1 MRLHER
7 ESRSVESAEHRENR
21 LENMRLHERESRS
34 VESAEHRENRLENM
48 RLHERE
54 SRSVESAEHRESRL
68 ENMRLHERESRSV
81 ESAEHRDTH
90 SSTLENMR
98 DQVCTSLYTPSALK
112 SIHMF
117 HAKMTACAF
126 SKCVI
131 CNESF
136 PSMNGS
142 QRTECTRYRRDKKLP
157 NLYSSDNGMD
167 PGLVPLELQGLTQ
180 VEEMLISSVMP
191 IMSLYHLPHG
201 QFGYSGHIINLP
213 QDVATFTNTLPRSPS
228 QLDVL
233 LVRRQGAAGSHKDFR
248 VRRSRIL
255 TALLWLKHHNT
266 YYRDILIDE
275 AILAQLPVDDDITL
289 PSITLDTEEEPAVS
303 EETEEPYSSHL
314 PGTFVPMTPR
324 QGTQQEIVRESVSRR
339 QEDTQPVSWPQV
351 GDMPINEFRTE
362 GYMTRAFP
370 TLFPT
375 GAADFSAPR
384 IQHVTIGYYFKH
396 LLMYRDGRFAQ
407 HPRFR
412 YFALNTEMRWRALQ
426 VGRIYIKQH
435 PYDAQLSVQDL
446 KEMVGQQG
454 ERFSKQVI
462 HFGNTLRG
470 TSAYWF
476 RQRSRLIS
484 MVDALGLPTVFFTHS
499 AADLQWPELAELMC
513 PDDPT
518 NPRRRQQAL
527 TENPAI
533 ADWFFY
539 QRVQVYLKH
548 FYTDV
553 LGATDYWLRFE
564 WQHRGSPHVHG
575 LAWLPNAPH
584 IEQAFASGNADTVTT
599 NNIIQY
605 IDSVVTTSNH
615 AMQPGSVDPSCPPQT
630 NPHVCNKAFSQVT
643 DYEQDLAEL
652 IATCQRHTRCS
663 PAYCLRTKNGKQACR
678 FGYPK
683 PLQEKTTLDITEG
696 ELELNSA
703 RNDPLVNSYNKM
715 QLSSW
720 RANVDMQY
728 CLSRRK
734 VIEYVVKYAAKSEPR
749 SEPLK
754 KIYKGIVQ
762 SLKDD
767 DRPVKAVQKLLLNSV
782 GERDFSAQE
791 TCHLLLQLP
800 LIMCSREFVVLS
812 LDGSRAVQDKLDD
825 DNPATTLNIL
835 DHYKARPASATY
847 ENVSLYDYAQNYTMP
862 HA

>member
-1 MRLHER
+1 MREHQR
-7 ESRSVESAEHRENR
+7 EVRSVES
-21 LENMRLHERESRS
+21 RLHMGMAR
-34 VESAEHRENRLENM
+34 ATDNLDH
-48 RLHERE
+48 
-54 SRSVESAEHRESRL
+54 
-68 ENMRLHERESRSV
+68 
-81 ESAEHRDTH
+81 DPF
-90 SSTLENMR
+90 
-98 DQVCTSLYTPSALK
+98 YTQSALN
-112 SIHMF
+112 SIRKF
-117 HAKMTACAF
+117 HAKMAFCAY
-126 SKCVI
+126 SECAT
-131 CNESF
+131 CNENF
-136 PSMNGS
+136 PSINA
-142 QRTECTRYRRDKKLP
+142 QKRTECTRCSRDKKHP
-157 NLYSSDNGMD
+157 KLYSVDNGMD
-167 PGLVPLELQGLTQ
+167 PRLVPLELQGLTQ

-201 QFGYSGHIINLP
+201 QFGYSGHIVNLP
-213 QDVATFTNTLPRSPS
+213 QDIATFTDTLPRSPS

-248 VRRSRIL
+248 VRRSKIL

-275 AILAQLPVDDDITL
+275 AILTQLPVDDDITL

-314 PGTFVPMTPR
+314 PGTFVPMMPR

-384 IQHVTIGYYFKH
+384 IRHVTIGYYFKH
-396 LLMYRDGRFAQ
+396 LLMYQDGRFAQ

-527 TENPAI
+527 TENPAV

-615 AMQPGSVDPSCPPQT
+615 AMQPDSLDPSCPPQT
-630 NPHVCNKAFSQVT
+630 NPHVCNKTSNR
-643 DYEQDLAEL
+643 L
-652 IATCQRHTRCS
+652 
-663 PAYCLRTKNGKQACR
+663 
-678 FGYPK
+678 
-683 PLQEKTTLDITEG
+683 
-696 ELELNSA
+696 
-703 RNDPLVNSYNKM
+703 
-715 QLSSW
+715 
-720 RANVDMQY
+720 
-728 CLSRRK
+728 
-734 VIEYVVKYAAKSEPR
+734 
-749 SEPLK
+749 
-754 KIYKGIVQ
+754 
-762 SLKDD
+762 
-767 DRPVKAVQKLLLNSV
+767 
-782 GERDFSAQE
+782 
-791 TCHLLLQLP
+791 
-800 LIMCSREFVVLS
+800 
-812 LDGSRAVQDKLDD
+812 
-825 DNPATTLNIL
+825 
-835 DHYKARPASATY
+835 
-847 ENVSLYDYAQNYTMP
+847 
-862 HA
+862 